1 MVCYQRVGVILLF
14 VMNTR
19 NYFFFHPGLIGSRV
33 QDLKVDIYLT
43 TSMITN
49 RFIDFVGGGREG
61 IPGASSGFGKDAHRW
76 RSTASGG
83 VAT

>member
-1 MVCYQRVGVILLF
+1 MRGFFVVASSSGYMPAGGRICMVCYQRVGVILLF

-49 RFIDFVGGGREG
+49 RFIDF
-61 IPGASSGFGKDAHRW
+61 
-76 RSTASGG
+76 
-83 VAT
+83 

>member
-19 NYFFFHPGLIGSRV
+19 NYFFSHPGLIGSRV
-33 QDLKVDIYLT
+33 QDFKVDIYLT

-49 RFIDFVGGGREG
+49 RFIDFLGEGTEG
-61 IPGASSGFGKDAHRW
+61 IPDASSGFERDAPRW
-76 RSTASGG
+76 RFSARVG
-83 VAT
+83 VAM

>member
-49 RFIDFVGGGREG
+49 RFIDF
-61 IPGASSGFGKDAHRW
+61 
-76 RSTASGG
+76 
-83 VAT
+83 